1 MNQLKLFFVIA
12 SAILVFNCGPKQVVS
27 DAECR
32 PPIEKVI
39 SEMEASATDEQ
50 KAAFIAMKDATIE
63 KLVDQC
69 KKGKVDLEC
78 IKNGKEFS
86 ALAACMK

>member
-1 MNQLKLFFVIA
+1 MNQLKLFFVVA
-12 SAILVFNCGPKQVVS
+12 SAILVFHCGPKQTVS

-39 SEMEASATDEQ
+39 SEMEANLTDEQ
-50 KAAFIAMKDATIE
+50 KSAFVAMKDATIE
-63 KLVDQC
+63 KLIDNC

-78 IKNGKEFS
+78 IKNGKEIT